1 MVASRVRPKTD
12 VKKFTPVRLLRV
24 SRPTPSAPAATGTM
38 LAMPAAVRT
47 WETGLVPLRLLNRS
61 TGQPRFSATAA
72 ILPAG
77 LVGRG
82 LPTRY
87 IRATS
92 SSPSA

>member
-1 MVASRVRPKTD
+1 MVLRPASVRNC
-12 VKKFTPVRLLRV
+12 RRM
-24 SRPTPSAPAATGTM
+24 PTPP
-38 LAMPAAVRT
+38 
-47 WETGLVPLRLLNRS
+47 RLLNFKI
-61 TGQPRFSATAA
+61 GQPRRLATAA
-72 ILPAG
+72 IFPSG

>member
-1 MVASRVRPKTD
+1 ME
-12 VKKFTPVRLLRV
+12 VKKFTPRRRLPV
-24 SRPTPSAPAATGTM
+24 STPIPTAPAATGTM
-38 LAMPAAVRT
+38 VLRPASVRNCRRMPT
-47 WETGLVPLRLLNRS
+47 PPRLLNFKI
-61 TGQPRFSATAA
+61 GQPRRLATAA
-72 ILPAG
+72 IFPSG